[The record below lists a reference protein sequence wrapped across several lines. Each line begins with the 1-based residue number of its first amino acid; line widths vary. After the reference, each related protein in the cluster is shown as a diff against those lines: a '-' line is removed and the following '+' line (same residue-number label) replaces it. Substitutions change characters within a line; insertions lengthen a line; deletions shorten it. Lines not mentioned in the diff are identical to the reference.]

1 MNNRVFEHEVKITDD
16 LEALLILLPSS
27 LKVILETSPE
37 LKSIMEIVLDL
48 GRRPEARFK
57 GRVWYLSEE
66 VVNQE
71 DIDFVIARVGQ
82 FTTDNR
88 AGIERT
94 LHRISAIRNRTG
106 KIVGLTC
113 RVGRAVFGTIDVIR
127 DVVVAGKNVLIM
139 GRPGIGKTTKLREF
153 ARVLADDYGK
163 RVIVV
168 DTSNEIAGDGDIPH
182 PGIGLSRRMQ
192 VMAPDQQ
199 HAVMIEAVENHMPE
213 VIIVDEIGTE
223 PEAEAARTIAERGV
237 QLVATAHGTTIEN
250 LVKNPTLADL
260 VGGIQTVILGDDEA
274 RRRGS
279 QKAILERKAPPTFDV
294 LVEIRERDTLAIYHD
309 VAKAVDLL
317 LQGRMP
323 QPEIRLR
330 KEDGQV
336 EIVPALPE
344 SEESAA
350 FSSAGPPGEKLTVLK
365 LFPFAID
372 KNRLLR
378 AIRTLGVPVDIV
390 DDLSEAQAVLTTKK
404 YGRAGSKIFASIQR
418 KKVPLHV
425 IRSSTFAQVV
435 KFLKFIFNLG
445 DEVEEDVDLALGE
458 TREAIKQ
465 VQAQGK
471 PVDISAQNAYVRRLQ
486 HQLIQQEYGLRSESI
501 GEEPARRVRVYPK

>member
-1 MNNRVFEHEVKITDD
+1 MGKSFEHEIRITDD
-16 LEALLILLPSS
+16 LAALLVLLPTA
-27 LKVILETSPE
+27 LKEILEKESE
-37 LKSIMEIVLDL
+37 LKSVMEVVLDL

-57 GRVWYLSEE
+57 GRVWYLTEIPVS
-66 VVNQE
+66 QE
-71 DIDFVIARVGQ
+71 DIDYVVSRVGS
-82 FTTDNR
+82 FTSDNR
-88 AGIERT
+88 AGLERT

-139 GRPGIGKTTKLREF
+139 GRPGIGKTTKLREV
-153 ARVLADDYGK
+153 ARVLADDYAK

-182 PGIGLSRRMQ
+182 PGIGISRRMQ
-192 VMAPDQQ
+192 VMAPNQQ

-223 PEAEAARTIAERGV
+223 QEAEAARTIAERGV
-237 QLVATAHGTTIEN
+237 QLVSTAHGTNIEN

-260 VGGIQTVILGDDEA
+260 VGGVQTVILGDEEA

-294 LVEIRERDTLAIYHD
+294 LVEIRERDTLAVYHD
-309 VAKAVDLL
+309 VAKAVDFL
-317 LQGRMP
+317 LQGRTP

-336 EIVPALPE
+336 EIVPAEGVSEVKDSAFDVGLP
-344 SEESAA
+344 SE
-350 FSSAGPPGEKLTVLK
+350 KTKVLK
-365 LFPFAID
+365 LFSFAID

-378 AIRTLGVPVDIV
+378 AIRTLGVPVDLV
-390 DDLSEAQAVLTTKK
+390 DDLSEAQAALTTKK
-404 YGRAGSKIFASIQR
+404 YGRQGSKIFESIQH

-425 IRSSTFAQVV
+425 IRSSTFAQIV
-435 KFLKFIFNLG
+435 KFFKFVFNLG
-445 DEVEEDVDLALGE
+445 DEVEEDVDLALK
-458 TREAIKQ
+458 EAHQAITQ
-465 VQAQGK
+465 VQNQGR

-486 HQLIQQEYGLRSESI
+486 HQLIQEYGLRSESI